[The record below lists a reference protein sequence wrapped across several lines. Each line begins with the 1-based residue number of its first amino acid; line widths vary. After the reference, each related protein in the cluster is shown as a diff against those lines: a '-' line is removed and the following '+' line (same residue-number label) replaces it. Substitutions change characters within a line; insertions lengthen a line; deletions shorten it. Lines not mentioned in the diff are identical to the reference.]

1 MTHYVITSG
10 NYSDYHIVAVFSDE
24 KEAEKMLGLLNA
36 HQGYY
41 DYKIEYWEDGFV
53 AEYREGCYP
62 FFVCF
67 QNNSIKWD
75 KRNENF
81 ESCMK
86 DEWYYNEERNYFSVY
101 VFAKDE
107 QEALKIASE
116 RRAKIIG
123 EQTGVV

>member
-10 NYSDYHIVAVFSDE
+10 NYSEYHIVAVFSDE

-36 HQGYY
+36 HRDYYGYE
-41 DYKIEYWEDGFV
+41 IEFWEDGFV

-62 FFVCF
+62 FFVVF
-67 QNNSIKWD
+67 QNNSIKCD
-75 KRNENF
+75 KSVYNF

-86 DEWYYNEERNYFSVY
+86 AEWYYNEDRNYFSVY

-116 RRAKIIG
+116 KRAKIIG